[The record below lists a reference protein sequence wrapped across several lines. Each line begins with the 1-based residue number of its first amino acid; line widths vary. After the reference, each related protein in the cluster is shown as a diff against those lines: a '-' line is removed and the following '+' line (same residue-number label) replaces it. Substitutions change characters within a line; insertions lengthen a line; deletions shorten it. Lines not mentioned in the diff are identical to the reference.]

1 MRVSEIAETITIINQ
16 KLYFLRNNGVDV
28 SLEEKRLDNIML
40 KYCMTDISTVRE
52 EYQSDLNYLNASF
65 LKYQDLFDIKEKNEI
80 IESLNNEEISIRKS
94 IE

>member
-65 LKYQDLFDIKEKNEI
+65 FMKKFQLENL
-80 IESLNNEEISIRKS
+80 LN
-94 IE
+94 